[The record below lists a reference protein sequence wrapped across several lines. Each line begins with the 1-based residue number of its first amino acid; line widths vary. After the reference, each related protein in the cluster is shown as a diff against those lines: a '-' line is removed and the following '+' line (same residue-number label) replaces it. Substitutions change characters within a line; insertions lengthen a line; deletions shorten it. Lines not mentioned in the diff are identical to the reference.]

1 LISFV
6 HLTFRAPSLAPGPP
20 SISCSST
27 CTDPFA
33 LLIADHNEQRSLTSQ
48 LSSFSATES
57 HLILPIM
64 HQLVRAEH
72 SHTIAENAVLPPA
85 LRKVLGDT
93 EGNRLVDKLAS
104 DDAAISKAL
113 CTLQSSAPAVDFQVF
128 RSALVAFSG
137 VLIAHLNFEE
147 ASIFPLLAS
156 ISAQEKA
163 AMSAALIDAKARAPA
178 PTLMTALK
186 ESATGFLTS
195 ISNLVG
201 AAGNAIGVGGK

>member
-1 LISFV
+1 
-6 HLTFRAPSLAPGPP
+6 
-20 SISCSST
+20 
-27 CTDPFA
+27 
-33 LLIADHNEQRSLTSQ
+33 
-48 LSSFSATES
+48 
-57 HLILPIM
+57 M

-72 SHTIAENAVLPPA
+72 AHTIAENAVLPPA

-113 CTLQSSAPAVDFQVF
+113 CTLQSSTPAVDFQVF
-128 RSALVAFSG
+128 RSALAAFSG
-137 VLIAHLNFEE
+137 ALIAHLNFEE